1 MGHNETE
8 FTSFGTQPAASV
20 SSTIQF
26 ESIRKGVSMDLRR
39 ARDGGKILPQP
50 EARQNCRSRIEL
62 ISSGYT
68 SGSGARSPCRFFSVR
83 SAKNDLIRGSSRMKF
98 RPFMAGALRLAAGSG
113 LEKNGR

>member
-1 MGHNETE
+1 MGYNETE

-26 ESIRKGVSMDLRR
+26 ESIRKGVSMDVRR

-68 SGSGARSPCRFFSVR
+68 SGVRGAKPLSIFYCV
-83 SAKNDLIRGSSRMKF
+83 D
-98 RPFMAGALRLAAGSG
+98 
-113 LEKNGR
+113 NG

>member
-26 ESIRKGVSMDLRR
+26 ESIRKGVSMDVRR

-68 SGSGARSPCRFFSVR
+68 SGVGGAKPLSIFYCV
-83 SAKNDLIRGSSRMKF
+83 D
-98 RPFMAGALRLAAGSG
+98 
-113 LEKNGR
+113 NG